1 LRNSKLLLNLLRLQL
16 QGDPPPA
23 PIRAIVLA
31 ADPARPRVTQGGFF
45 LPSGPDPETLEL
57 TLARLAHLVGE
68 SRVGWPELMD
78 THRPEAFRM
87 RRFSPVSDESH
98 TRQKP
103 EKPQVAH
110 NAGRPELQKS
120 AQDEPHHTGF
130 RIFRPALP
138 ARVEMRAERPANV
151 FFHGLRGEVL
161 AASGPWRASG
171 DWWGKDSW
179 QQDEWDLEIRFA
191 FSGRRGPR
199 RGLYRFAYDEIG
211 RIWLVRGVFD

>member
-45 LPSGPDPETLEL
+45 LSSGPDPETLEL

-68 SRVGWPELMD
+68 SRAGSPQLMD
-78 THRPEAFRM
+78 THRPEAFHM
-87 RRFSPVSDESH
+87 RRFVPGSQAPDRSSQAAPASREH
-98 TRQKP
+98 R
-103 EKPQVAH
+103 
-110 NAGRPELQKS
+110 
-120 AQDEPHHTGF
+120 TGF

-138 ARVEMRAERPANV
+138 ARVEMRAGRPASV

-161 AASGPWRASG
+161 AASGPWRTSG
-171 DWWGKDSW
+171 DWWGENPW

-191 FSGRRGPR
+191 SSGRGRMANPSLQLLQLQQRGPQ
-199 RGLYRFAYDEIG
+199 RGLYRFWYDEI
-211 RIWLVRGVFD
+211 RRVWLVRGVYD